1 MFDIAGRA
9 ELHIWPQLTKDSVQR
24 GYLNFKEDEWLIYDV
39 YFHFWRAEPLM
50 ARGEDVG
57 LLLK

>member
-1 MFDIAGRA
+1 MLYIAA
-9 ELHIWPQLTKDSVQR
+9 HVELHIWPQLTKDIVQR
-24 GYLNFKEDEWLIYDV
+24 SYLNFKEDELLIYDV
-39 YFHFWRAEPLM
+39 YFHFWRSVPLM